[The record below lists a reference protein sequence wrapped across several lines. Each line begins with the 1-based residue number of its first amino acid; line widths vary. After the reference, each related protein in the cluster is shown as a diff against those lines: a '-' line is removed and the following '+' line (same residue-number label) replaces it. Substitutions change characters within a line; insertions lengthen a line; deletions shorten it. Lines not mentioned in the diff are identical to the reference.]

1 MNAPVKR
8 FTFPNSLVIVF
19 AMMVLAAVLTHI
31 VPAGVY
37 DLIPGTKLLDPATY
51 HSIAQQ
57 GVSPWGLVD
66 AVFAGM
72 VKAGPIIVFTF
83 LVGGYFQVLIASNA
97 VDAFIS
103 YLVRAL
109 GSRSF
114 LILPSLALIM
124 SILGASG
131 VMANPV
137 VATIPIGVLLARKLG
152 ADRVTGVAVMF
163 LAAYGGYATSPVCA
177 MTVQIAQQI
186 SGLPMLSG
194 FGFRC
199 AVWLAF
205 FLPTVAFIVH
215 YANKVRQTPH
225 AGVPEDDEEPP
236 VTESATVPFNARHAL
251 AILGLAAGLCIYV
264 WGSLTWHWGMN
275 YMAGIMMLVA
285 MFGALVTGMGM
296 NGFVAGF
303 LQGARQMTFS
313 AMLIGLATGISVV
326 LSEGHILHSIIYGM
340 AVALDSLH
348 DAMVAPVMFLFNL
361 LFNFFVP
368 SGSGQAA
375 VVMPIMAPLADVVHV
390 TRQTA
395 VLAFQL
401 GDGLSNVIFP
411 TNGTMM
417 ACIAAAGVSY
427 KAWAGRVLP
436 LFLFWT
442 ALAVIVMLVAV
453 AMGF

>member
-1 MNAPVKR
+1 MTTSTKKLQ
-8 FTFPNSLVIVF
+8 FPNSLVIVF
-19 AMMVLAAVLTHI
+19 AMMVLAAVLTHLI
-31 VPAGVY
+31 PAGTY
-37 DLIPGTKLLDPATY
+37 DLIPGTKMLDPTTF
-51 HSIAQQ
+51 HTIPQQ
-57 GVSPWGLVD
+57 GVSAWGLVD
-66 AVFAGM
+66 AVFKGM

-83 LVGGYFQVLIASNA
+83 LVGGYFQVLISSNA

-103 YLVRAL
+103 WLVRRL
-109 GSRSF
+109 GTKSF
-114 LILPSLALIM
+114 IILPVIISIM
-124 SILGASG
+124 SVLGASG

-137 VATIPIGVLLARKLG
+137 VATIPIGVILARRLG
-152 ADRVTGVAVMF
+152 ADEITGVAIMF

-186 SGLPMLSG
+186 AGLPMLSG

-199 AVWLAF
+199 AVWLVF
-205 FLPTVAFIVH
+205 LLPTALFILR
-215 YANKVRQTPH
+215 YARSVSSGRQ
-225 AGVPEDDEEPP
+225 AS
-236 VTESATVPFNARHAL
+236 SAVQDAETTGDTVEFNGRHAL
-251 AILGLAAGLCIYV
+251 ALLGLVAGLGIYV
-264 WGSLTWHWGMN
+264 WGSLSLHWGMN
-275 YMAGIMMLVA
+275 YMAGIMLLVA

-303 LQGARQMTFS
+303 LQGAKQMTFS

-326 LSEGHILHSIIYGM
+326 LSDGHILHSIIYGM
-340 AVALDSLH
+340 AVALNSLH
-348 DAMVAPVMFLFNL
+348 SVLVAPVMFLFNL

-375 VVMPIMAPLADVVHV
+375 VVMPIMAPLADVVDM

-417 ACIAAAGVSY
+417 ASIAMAGLDY
-427 KAWAGRVLP
+427 RRWAVWVLP
-436 LFLFWT
+436 LFLIWT
-442 ALAVIVMLVAV
+442 AMAVVVMMIAV
-453 AMGF
+453 ATGL

>member
-1 MNAPVKR
+1 MNTTTKK
-8 FTFPNSLVIVF
+8 FQFPNSLVIVF

-31 VPAGVY
+31 IPAGMY
-37 DLIPGTKLLDPATY
+37 DLVAGTKMLDPMTY
-51 HSIAQQ
+51 HAIPQQ

-66 AVFAGM
+66 AVFKGM

-83 LVGGYFQVLIASNA
+83 LVGGYFQVLIAGNS

-103 YLVRAL
+103 WLVRKL
-109 GSRSF
+109 GTKSF
-114 LILPSLALIM
+114 LILPAIIVIM
-124 SILGASG
+124 SVLGASG

-137 VATIPIGVLLARKLG
+137 VATIPIGVILARRLG
-152 ADRVTGVAVMF
+152 ADEITGVAIMF

-186 SGLPMLSG
+186 AGLPMLSG

-199 AVWLAF
+199 VVWLVF
-205 FLPTVAFIVH
+205 LLPTALFIIR
-215 YANKVRQTPH
+215 YARKVCAGRH
-225 AGVPEDDEEPP
+225 GSAGVDENTPASAP
-236 VTESATVPFNARHAL
+236 VAEFNARHAL
-251 AILGLAAGLCIYV
+251 ALLGLVVGLGIYV
-264 WGSLTWHWGMN
+264 WGSLSLHWGMN

-326 LSEGHILHSIIYGM
+326 LSDGHILHSIIYGM
-340 AVALDSLH
+340 AVALNSLH
-348 DAMVAPVMFLFNL
+348 SVLVAPVMFLFNL

-375 VVMPIMAPLADVVHV
+375 VVMPIMAPLADVVDM

-417 ACIAAAGVSY
+417 ASIAMAGVDY
-427 KAWAGRVLP
+427 RRWAGWVLP
-436 LFLFWT
+436 LFLLWT
-442 ALAVIVMLVAV
+442 VMAIVVMIAAV
-453 AMGF
+453 ATGL

>member
-1 MNAPVKR
+1 MSSDVKK
-8 FTFPNSLVIVF
+8 FQFPNSLVIVF
-19 AMMVLAAVLTHI
+19 AMMVLAAALTHVI
-31 VPAGVY
+31 PAGQY
-37 DLIPGTKLLDPATY
+37 DLIAGTKILDPSTY
-51 HSIAQQ
+51 HAVPQQ
-57 GVSPWGLVD
+57 GVSLWDLVD

-83 LVGGYFQVLIASNA
+83 LVGGYFQVLIAGNS

-103 YLVRAL
+103 WLVRRL
-109 GSRSF
+109 GTRSF
-114 LILPSLALIM
+114 LILPSVIVIM
-124 SILGASG
+124 SALGASG

-137 VATIPIGVLLARKLG
+137 VATIPIGVILARRLG
-152 ADRVTGVAVMF
+152 ADTITGVAIMF

-186 SGLPMLSG
+186 AGLPMLSG

-199 AVWLAF
+199 VVWLVF
-205 FLPTVAFIVH
+205 LLPTVLFIVR
-215 YANKVRQTPH
+215 YAHRVRSAHSSPE
-225 AGVPEDDEEPP
+225 AGTTGVKPSEK
-236 VTESATVPFNARHAL
+236 ESVQFTARHAL
-251 AILGLAAGLCIYV
+251 ALLGLVTGLGIYV
-264 WGSLTWHWGMN
+264 WGSLSLHWDMN

-285 MFGALVTGMGM
+285 MFGAMVTGMGM

-340 AVALDSLH
+340 AVALNSLH
-348 DAMVAPVMFLFNL
+348 SVLVAPVMFIFNL

-375 VVMPIMAPLADVVHV
+375 VVMPIMAPLADVVDIS
-390 TRQTA
+390 RQTA

-417 ACIAAAGVSY
+417 ASIAMAGLDY
-427 KAWAGRVLP
+427 RKWACWVLP
-436 LFLFWT
+436 LFLLWT
-442 ALAVIVMLVAV
+442 VLAVVVMIVAAATGL
-453 AMGF
+453 

>member
-1 MNAPVKR
+1 MPTSVKK
-8 FTFPNSLVIVF
+8 FQFPNSLVIVF
-19 AMMVLAAVLTHI
+19 AMMILAALLTHVI
-31 VPAGVY
+31 PAGSY
-37 DLIPGTKLLDPATY
+37 DLIAGTKLLDPATY
-51 HSIAQQ
+51 HSIPQQ
-57 GVSPWGLVD
+57 GVSPWKLID
-66 AVFAGM
+66 SVFTGM

-83 LVGGYFQVLIASNA
+83 LVGGYFQVLIAGNS

-103 YLVRAL
+103 WLVHRL
-109 GSRSF
+109 GDRSF
-114 LILPSLALIM
+114 LILPAIVLIM

-152 ADRVTGVAVMF
+152 ADKITGVAIMF

-199 AVWLAF
+199 AVWLI
-205 FLPTVAFIVH
+205 FLIPTAVFILR
-215 YANKVRQTPH
+215 YAHRVRLDPQSGILADEQEEDSYETP
-225 AGVPEDDEEPP
+225 
-236 VTESATVPFNARHAL
+236 SVPFNSRHAL
-251 AILGLAAGLCIYV
+251 ALLGLVAGMGIYV
-264 WGSLTWHWGMN
+264 WGSLSWHWGMN

-326 LSEGHILHSIIYGM
+326 LSDGHILHSIIYGM
-340 AVALDSLH
+340 ALALNSLH
-348 DAMVAPVMFLFNL
+348 NMFVAPVMFLFNL

-375 VVMPIMAPLADVVHV
+375 VVMPIMAPLSDVVHIS
-390 TRQTA
+390 RQTA

-417 ACIAAAGVSY
+417 ACIAAAGISY
-427 KAWAGRVLP
+427 RKWACWVLP
-436 LFLFWT
+436 LFLLWT
-442 ALAVIVMLVAV
+442 IMAVVVMVIAV
-453 AMGF
+453 VSGL

>member
-1 MNAPVKR
+1 MNTSAKK
-8 FTFPNSLVIVF
+8 FQFPNSLVIVF
-19 AMMVLAAVLTHI
+19 AMMILAAVLTHVI
-31 VPAGVY
+31 PAGQY
-37 DLIPGTKLLDPATY
+37 DLIAGTKLLDPATY
-51 HSIAQQ
+51 HAIPQQ

-83 LVGGYFQVLIASNA
+83 LVGGYFQVLIASNS

-103 YLVRAL
+103 WLVGRL

-114 LILPSLALIM
+114 LILPAVIVIM

-137 VATIPIGVLLARKLG
+137 VATIPIGVILARRLG
-152 ADRVTGVAVMF
+152 ADNITGVAIMF

-186 SGLPMLSG
+186 AGLPMLSG
-194 FGFRC
+194 FGFRSV
-199 AVWLAF
+199 VWLVF
-205 FLPTVAFIVH
+205 LLPTMLFIVR
-215 YANKVRQTPH
+215 YARRIGRAPH
-225 AGVPEDDEEPP
+225 EEPA
-236 VTESATVPFNARHAL
+236 SAAPEAPQSDTPAFNGRHAL
-251 AILGLAAGLCIYV
+251 ALLGLVAGLGIYV
-264 WGSLTWHWGMN
+264 WGSLSWHWGMN

-285 MFGALVTGMGM
+285 MFCALVTGMGM

-340 AVALDSLH
+340 AVALNSLH
-348 DAMVAPVMFLFNL
+348 SVLVSPVMFIFNL

-375 VVMPIMAPLADVVHV
+375 VVMPIMAPLSDVVDIS
-390 TRQTA
+390 RQTA

-417 ACIAAAGVSY
+417 ASIAMAGLDY
-427 KAWAGRVLP
+427 RRWAGWVLP
-436 LFLFWT
+436 LFLLWT
-442 ALAVIVMLVAV
+442 LMAVIVMIVAV
-453 AMGF
+453 ATGL

>member
-1 MNAPVKR
+1 MSAQVKK
-8 FTFPNSLVIVF
+8 FQFPNSLVIVF
-19 AMMVLAAVLTHI
+19 AMMVLAAVLTHVI
-31 VPAGVY
+31 PAGMY
-37 DLIPGTKLLDPATY
+37 DLIPGTKLLDPVTY
-51 HSIAQQ
+51 HAIEQQ

-83 LVGGYFQVLIASNA
+83 LVGGYFQVLIASNS

-103 YLVRAL
+103 RLVRAL
-109 GSRSF
+109 GTRSF
-114 LILPSLALIM
+114 LILPCLALIM

-137 VATIPIGVLLARKLG
+137 VATIPIGVILARKLG

-199 AVWLAF
+199 VVWLVF
-205 FLPTVAFIVH
+205 FLPTAAFIVR
-215 YANKVRQTPH
+215 YADKVRQNPH
-225 AGVPEDDEEPP
+225 AGVLDEAEPAAAED
-236 VTESATVPFNARHAL
+236 SAVPFNGRHAL
-251 AILGLAAGLCIYV
+251 ALLGLAVGLGIYV
-264 WGSLTWHWGMN
+264 WGSLTLHWGMN
-275 YMAGIMMLVA
+275 YMAGIMMLVV
-285 MFGALVTGMGM
+285 MFCALVTGMGM

-303 LQGARQMTFS
+303 LQGAKQMTFS

-340 AVALDSLH
+340 AMALDSLH

-375 VVMPIMAPLADVVHV
+375 VVMPIMAPLSDVVHV

-417 ACIAAAGVSY
+417 ACIAAAGINY
-427 KAWAGRVLP
+427 RTWAGWVLP

-442 ALAVIVMLVAV
+442 ALAVVTMVVAV
-453 AMGF
+453 ATGF

>member
-1 MNAPVKR
+1 
-8 FTFPNSLVIVF
+8 
-19 AMMVLAAVLTHI
+19 
-31 VPAGVY
+31 
-37 DLIPGTKLLDPATY
+37 
-51 HSIAQQ
+51 
-57 GVSPWGLVD
+57 
-66 AVFAGM
+66 M

-83 LVGGYFQVLIASNA
+83 LVGGYFQVLIAGNS

-103 YLVRAL
+103 WLVRKL
-109 GSRSF
+109 GAKSF
-114 LILPSLALIM
+114 LILPAIIVIM
-124 SILGASG
+124 SVLGASG

-137 VATIPIGVLLARKLG
+137 VATIPIGVILARRLG
-152 ADRVTGVAVMF
+152 ADEITGVAIMF

-186 SGLPMLSG
+186 AGLPMLSG

-199 AVWLAF
+199 VVWLV
-205 FLPTVAFIVH
+205 FLIPTALFIIR
-215 YANKVRQTPH
+215 YARKVCAGRNKPADSNEETP
-225 AGVPEDDEEPP
+225 ASAP
-236 VTESATVPFNARHAL
+236 VVEFNARHAL
-251 AILGLAAGLCIYV
+251 ALLGLVAGLGIYV
-264 WGSLTWHWGMN
+264 WGSLTLHWGMN

-326 LSEGHILHSIIYGM
+326 LSDGHILHSIIYGM
-340 AVALDSLH
+340 AVALNSLH
-348 DAMVAPVMFLFNL
+348 TVLVAPVMFLFNL

-375 VVMPIMAPLADVVHV
+375 VVMPIMAPLADVVDM

-417 ACIAAAGVSY
+417 ASIAMAGVDY
-427 KAWAGRVLP
+427 RRWAGWVLP
-436 LFLFWT
+436 LFLLWT
-442 ALAVIVMLVAV
+442 VMAVIVMIAAV
-453 AMGF
+453 ATGL

>member
-1 MNAPVKR
+1 MSTNTKK
-8 FTFPNSLVIVF
+8 FQFPNSLVIVF
-19 AMMVLAAVLTHI
+19 AMMVLAAVLTHLI
-31 VPAGVY
+31 PAGQY
-37 DLIPGTKLLDPATY
+37 DLIAGTRLLDPATY
-51 HSIAQQ
+51 HAIPQQ

-83 LVGGYFQVLIASNA
+83 LVGGYFQVFIASNS

-103 YLVRAL
+103 WLVRRL
-109 GSRSF
+109 GTRSF
-114 LILPSLALIM
+114 LILPSIIVIM

-137 VATIPIGVLLARKLG
+137 VATIPVGVILARKLG
-152 ADRVTGVAVMF
+152 ADTITGVAIMF
-163 LAAYGGYATSPVCA
+163 LAAYSGYATSPVCA

-186 SGLPMLSG
+186 AGLPMLSG

-199 AVWLAF
+199 IVWLV
-205 FLPTVAFIVH
+205 FLVPTVLFV
-215 YANKVRQTPH
+215 VRH
-225 AGVPEDDEEPP
+225 ARSVSLSRQSAETETVENASVEKQPEE
-236 VTESATVPFNARHAL
+236 FNARHAL
-251 AILGLAAGLCIYV
+251 ALLGLVAGLAVYV
-264 WGSLTWHWGMN
+264 WGSLSWHWGMN
-275 YMAGIMMLVA
+275 YMAGIMMLAA
-285 MFGALVTGMGM
+285 MFCALVTGMGM
-296 NGFVAGF
+296 NGFVTGF

-340 AVALDSLH
+340 AVALNSLH
-348 DAMVAPVMFLFNL
+348 SVLVAPVMFIFNL

-375 VVMPIMAPLADVVHV
+375 VVMPIMAPLSDVVDIS
-390 TRQTA
+390 RQTA

-417 ACIAAAGVSY
+417 ASIAMAGVDY
-427 KAWAGRVLP
+427 RKWATWVLP
-436 LFLFWT
+436 LFLLWT
-442 ALAVIVMLVAV
+442 VMAVIVMVVAV
-453 AMGF
+453 ATGL

>member
-1 MNAPVKR
+1 MSTSVKN
-8 FTFPNSLVIVF
+8 FQFPNSLVIVF

-31 VPAGVY
+31 IPAGQY
-37 DLIPGTKLLDPATY
+37 DLIAGTKLLDPATY
-51 HSIAQQ
+51 HIIPQQ
-57 GVSPWGLVD
+57 GVSPWELVN
-66 AVFAGM
+66 AVFTGM

-97 VDAFIS
+97 VDSFIS
-103 YLVRAL
+103 WLVKKL
-109 GSRSF
+109 GTRSF
-114 LILPSLALIM
+114 LILPSIIVIM
-124 SILGASG
+124 SMLGASG

-137 VATIPIGVLLARKLG
+137 VATIPIGVILARKLG
-152 ADRVTGVAVMF
+152 ADNITGVAIMF

-186 SGLPMLSG
+186 AGLPMLSG
-194 FGFRC
+194 FGFRS
-199 AVWLAF
+199 AVWLL
-205 FLPTVAFIVH
+205 FLIPTTAFIV
-215 YANKVRQTPH
+215 RH
-225 AGVPEDDEEPP
+225 ARKAKRMPQIGQDNSPNAPQKEAVD
-236 VTESATVPFNARHAL
+236 FNGRHAL
-251 AILGLAAGLCIYV
+251 ALLGLVAGLGIYV
-264 WGSLTWHWGMN
+264 WGSLTLHWGMN

-285 MFGALVTGMGM
+285 MFCALVTGMGM

-326 LSEGHILHSIIYGM
+326 LNEGHILHSIICGM
-340 AVALDSLH
+340 AVALNSLH
-348 DAMVAPVMFLFNL
+348 SVLVAPVMFIFNL

-375 VVMPIMAPLADVVHV
+375 VVMPIMAPLSDVVDIS
-390 TRQTA
+390 RQTA

-417 ACIAAAGVSY
+417 ASIAMAGVDY
-427 KAWAGRVLP
+427 RKWAGWVLP
-436 LFLFWT
+436 LFLLWT
-442 ALAVIVMLVAV
+442 IMAVIVMIIDVAT
-453 AMGF
+453 GL

>member
-1 MNAPVKR
+1 MNTSPRK
-8 FTFPNSLVIVF
+8 FQFPNSLVIVF
-19 AMMVLAAVLTHI
+19 AMMILAAALTHI
-31 VPAGVY
+31 VPAGSY
-37 DLIPGTKLLDPATY
+37 DLIPGTRLLDPATY
-51 HSIAQQ
+51 HSIPQQ
-57 GVSPWGLVD
+57 GVSLWGLVD

-83 LVGGYFQVLIASNA
+83 LVGGYFQVLIAGNA

-103 YLVRAL
+103 WMVARLGTRA
-109 GSRSF
+109 F
-114 LILPSLALIM
+114 LILPAIVFIM
-124 SILGASG
+124 SVLGASG

-137 VATIPIGVLLARKLG
+137 VATIPIGVILARRLG
-152 ADRVTGVAVMF
+152 ADNITGVAIMF
-163 LAAYGGYATSPVCA
+163 LAAYSGYATSPVCA

-186 SGLPMLSG
+186 AGLPMLSG

-199 AVWLAF
+199 LVWLVF
-205 FLPTVAFIVH
+205 LLPTTLFIMRYARKVSLRNDVA
-215 YANKVRQTPH
+215 ADD
-225 AGVPEDDEEPP
+225 AGAVADATQPP
-236 VTESATVPFNARHAL
+236 AFNVRHAL
-251 AILGLAAGLCIYV
+251 ALLGLAVGLTIYV
-264 WGSLTWHWGMN
+264 WGSLTLHWGMN

-296 NGFVAGF
+296 NGFVSAF

-340 AVALDSLH
+340 AVALNSLH
-348 DAMVAPVMFLFNL
+348 SVLVAPVMFLFNL

-375 VVMPIMAPLADVVHV
+375 VVMPIMAPLSDVVDIS
-390 TRQTA
+390 RQTA

-417 ACIAAAGVSY
+417 ASIAMAGLDYRRWAA
-427 KAWAGRVLP
+427 WVLP
-436 LFLFWT
+436 LFLLWT
-442 ALAVIVMLVAV
+442 AMAVVIMIIAV
-453 AMGF
+453 ATGL

>member
-1 MNAPVKR
+1 MNASTQK
-8 FTFPNSLVIVF
+8 FQFPNSLVIVF
-19 AMMVLAAVLTHI
+19 TMMVLAAILTHLI
-31 VPAGVY
+31 PAGMY
-37 DLIPGTKLLDPATY
+37 DVVPGTKMLDPTTF
-51 HSIAQQ
+51 HTIPQQ
-57 GVSPWGLVD
+57 GVSFWELVD
-66 AVFAGM
+66 AVFKGM
-72 VKAGPIIVFTF
+72 VKASPIIVFTF
-83 LVGGYFQVLIASNA
+83 LVGGYFQVLIAGNS

-103 YLVRAL
+103 WLVRRL
-109 GSRSF
+109 GTHSF
-114 LILPSLALIM
+114 LILPSVICIM

-137 VATIPIGVLLARKLG
+137 VATIPVGVILARRLG
-152 ADRVTGVAVMF
+152 ADEITGVAIMF

-186 SGLPMLSG
+186 AGLPILSG

-199 AVWLAF
+199 LVWLIF
-205 FLPTVAFIVH
+205 LLPTTLFIVH
-215 YANKVRQTPH
+215 YARVVRTRQK
-225 AGVPEDDEEPP
+225 ASDDRPAVDAAEPA
-236 VTESATVPFNARHAL
+236 VAFNARHAL
-251 AILGLAAGLCIYV
+251 ALLGLVVGLGIYV
-264 WGSLTWHWGMN
+264 WGSLSLHWGMN

-285 MFGALVTGMGM
+285 MFGALVTGMGL

-326 LSEGHILHSIIYGM
+326 LSDGHILHSIIYGM
-340 AVALDSLH
+340 AVALNSLH
-348 DAMVAPVMFLFNL
+348 SILVAPVMFLFNL

-375 VVMPIMAPLADVVHV
+375 VVMPIMAPLADVVDM
-390 TRQTA
+390 TRQNA

-417 ACIAAAGVSY
+417 ASIAMAGVDY
-427 KAWAGRVLP
+427 KRWACWVLP
-436 LFLFWT
+436 LFLIWT
-442 ALAVIVMLVAV
+442 AMAVVVMIVATTT
-453 AMGF
+453 GF

>member
-1 MNAPVKR
+1 MTANAKK
-8 FTFPNSLVIVF
+8 FSFPNSLVIVF
-19 AMMVLAAVLTHI
+19 VMMILAAVLTHI
-31 VPAGVY
+31 IPAGSY
-37 DLIPGTKLLDPATY
+37 DYVPGTKLLDPATY
-51 HSIAQQ
+51 HGIPQQ

-83 LVGGYFQVLIASNA
+83 LVGGYFQVLISSNA
-97 VDAFIS
+97 VDVFIHR
-103 YLVRAL
+103 LVERL
-109 GSRSF
+109 GSHSF
-114 LILPSLALIM
+114 LILPSIIVIM
-124 SILGASG
+124 SVLGASG

-137 VATIPIGVLLARKLG
+137 VATIPIGVILARRLG
-152 ADRVTGVAVMF
+152 ADKITGVAIMF

-199 AVWLAF
+199 GVWLF
-205 FLPTVAFIVH
+205 FLIPTALFIVRH
-215 YANKVRQTPH
+215 ARRVRLAAETKKN
-225 AGVPEDDEEPP
+225 DDP
-236 VTESATVPFNARHAL
+236 SAAETVPFNARHAL
-251 AILGLAAGLCIYV
+251 ALLGLAAGLGVYV
-264 WGSLTWHWGMN
+264 WGSLSLHWGMN

-285 MFGALVTGMGM
+285 MFGAMVTGMGM
-296 NGFVAGF
+296 NGFVTAF

-340 AVALDSLH
+340 AVALNGLH
-348 DAMVAPVMFLFNL
+348 HALVAPVMFIFNL

-375 VVMPIMAPLADVVHV
+375 VVMPIMAPLSDVVHV
-390 TRQTA
+390 SRQTA

-417 ACIAAAGVSY
+417 ASIAMAGLDY
-427 KAWAGRVLP
+427 RTWARWVLP
-436 LFLFWT
+436 LFLLWT
-442 ALAVIVMLVAV
+442 VMAVLVMAVAV
-453 AMGF
+453 ASGL